1 MRVVSLQLQYKPYSV
16 ECIAIKNAYQ
26 LYFTV
31 FDVHLYMLATV
42 VSQSIIDI
50 ASDILTKLFMTFT
63 FSELERP

>member
-1 MRVVSLQLQYKPYSV
+1 MSLQFQYKLYGV
-16 ECIAIKNAYQ
+16 EGIAIKNAYQ
-26 LYFTV
+26 LFFTV

-50 ASDILTKLFMTFT
+50 ASDILTKLFVTFI